1 MFGQRDMKEANHL
14 VHSTAAPV
22 VRVLSE
28 LPDVKGIVCFGS
40 YALGTYDEH
49 SDFDLYV
56 FCQPEII
63 PTAERQNAL
72 RKIEGIS
79 DLQMDHVEFGWDNQ
93 WCPRGDKFRLGGI
106 LFDITFNTV
115 DWIRMVIR
123 KVTEEGATSIPELTF
138 RPYTMLGLLR
148 TSVILHDPEG
158 IIQEINSVLSPYPAR
173 LKKVLIAESL
183 RTIKDSLEEL
193 HDYTKRDIGNT
204 AFHFHLQRIIN
215 SLSQLLFALNEY
227 YDQATKRTEEAYRE
241 LTILPADFLHRYK
254 TILETP
260 LTTDGRKEVVREFQA
275 LVDEIE
281 ILVNRKAEQSTPAD
295 TD

>member
-1 MFGQRDMKEANHL
+1 MFDHRDMKKENHL
-14 VHSTAAPV
+14 VHSRAAPV
-22 VRVLSE
+22 VKVFSE
-28 LPDVKGIVCFGS
+28 LPNVKGIVCFGS
-40 YALGTYDEH
+40 YALGTFDEH
-49 SDFDLYV
+49 SDVDLYV

-63 PTAERQNAL
+63 PTAERQDAL

-79 DLQMDHVEFGWDNQ
+79 DVHMDEVEFGWDNQ

-106 LFDITFNTV
+106 LFDVAFNTV
-115 DWIRMVIR
+115 EWIHTVVR

-158 IIQEINSVLSPYPAR
+158 IIQEINSVLSTYPAR
-173 LKKVLIAESL
+173 LKKVLITESL

-193 HDYTKRDIGNT
+193 HDYVKRGIDNT

-215 SLSQLLFALNEY
+215 SLSQLLFALNEC
-227 YDQATKRTEEAYRE
+227 YDPATKRIEEALRE
-241 LTILPADFLHRYK
+241 LTILPDNFLHRYK
-254 TILETP
+254 AILETP
-260 LTTDGRKEVVREFQA
+260 LTTNGRKKVVRELQA
-275 LVDEIE
+275 LINEIE
-281 ILVNRKAEQSTPAD
+281 MLANRKGVQSAQVD